1 MKGNLSKKKGF
12 LGKLEGEDLSSIAD
26 ILEVKYGDRLAEA
39 ESEIGEVKKAK
50 EDTANKVNEINLDKN
65 DDDEIKFPTV
75 KAVKQYGNK
84 ITNEANAY
92 TSDMFEE
99 AVAQFE
105 RADRE
110 LEKQIEAEQKIAKEL
125 ENQVSGLKNSKED
138 VSNKVN
144 TMDFSTPS
152 NTKYPTEYAVWEK
165 LLLWDNSIKQYV
177 SGFLK
182 QDYYNKE
189 FINESFEKLEN
200 KTLGGNYPITHPDCT
215 IAKDEY
221 YASLKYLKECFE
233 YFRGEIGG
241 SGGLVDLSN
250 YFTKDETTR
259 MIDFAIQN
267 VYGAIGSEVKLIDE
281 NKEDVSNKVSVIDG
295 LSPDKDK
302 EYPTV
307 WAVWNAVTD
316 CENSAISYTDNAI
329 GNIESALENIIEK
342 YGLGGDAS

>member
-138 VSNKVN
+138 VSNKIN
-144 TMDFSTPS
+144 TMNFSAPS

-165 LLLWDNSIKQYV
+165 LLSWDNSIKQYI

-221 YASLKYLKECFE
+221 YASLKYLKECFD
-233 YFRGEIGG
+233 YFKDQIGA
-241 SGGLVDLSN
+241 SGGGGNVDLSDYYTKTDINKMDLANKGWVVTQIGLNADN
-250 YFTKDETTR
+250 YYTKS
-259 MIDFAIQN
+259 I
-267 VYGAIGSEVKLIDE
+267 IDE
-281 NKEDVSNKVSVIDG
+281 K
-295 LSPDKDK
+295 
-302 EYPTV
+302 
-307 WAVWNAVTD
+307 
-316 CENSAISYTDNAI
+316 I
-329 GNIESALENIIEK
+329 GDIEAL
-342 YGLGGDAS
+342 LGGI